1 MNAKDF
7 NYADPDLK
15 ESIQK
20 EEEELGLLLT
30 RVMSRPLEQVTSKL
44 VGMEKRVID
53 VDEAIRTVK
62 ETTLVDLVGQVQGV
76 EDGLSALKKA
86 AQQSG
91 EELSE
96 MLTGRLDEVRQ
107 GISTIG
113 IGQERLETQLATKV
127 EQTGQEIKAGIS
139 GLSAQAAT
147 ATAEKQAAD
156 AQLVAAVAM
165 LRTGIDQQN
174 ETLKRAVESLAQQ
187 LQAQHQDS
195 LDALAVGLSDVTKR
209 VGVVQRRVRWFG
221 VFGLLFGILIMFLS
235 LAHL

>member
-7 NYADPDLK
+7 DTANPDLE

-30 RVMSRPLEQVTSKL
+30 RVMSRPLEPVTSRL

-53 VDEAIRTVK
+53 VNEAMRTVK

-76 EDGLSALKKA
+76 EDGLSTLRRA
-86 AQQSG
+86 AQQND
-91 EELSE
+91 EELGE
-96 MLTGRLDEVRQ
+96 MVTARLDEVRKD
-107 GISTIG
+107 ISTIG
-113 IGQERLETQLATKV
+113 TGHERLETQLITKV
-127 EQTGQEIKAGIS
+127 EESGQKINAGITA
-139 GLSAQAAT
+139 LNAQASS

-156 AQLVAAVAM
+156 AQLAAAVAM

-174 ETLKRAVESLAQQ
+174 ESLKRAMETLAQQ
-187 LQAQHQDS
+187 LQTQHQAS
-195 LDALAVGLSDVTKR
+195 LDVFTAGLAETTKR

-221 VFGLLFGILIMFLS
+221 ILGILFGVLIAILTLS
-235 LAHL
+235 PH